1 MASLLAVLVLK
12 PIVGAVLGTLVGAF
26 LASLAAIDSLFNYR
40 GMLDGL
46 LALGLC
52 LGLAGVE
59 GLAKVGNAGGVL
71 DDVFG
76 TVLAMFDDYLRYR
89 ELRAAS
95 ARGAAGGKS
104 KAKEEPKG
112 TSFHASKGYDHEL
125 KEELKKEGEE
135 EENKAEP
142 ARQRSG
148 SEGTGE
154 ADAQEPTQ

>member
-12 PIVGAVLGTLVGAF
+12 PIVGAVLGALVGAF

-59 GLAKVGNAGGVL
+59 SLAKVGNAGGVL
-71 DDVFG
+71 DDVFR

-95 ARGAAGGKS
+95 ARGVAGGKS
-104 KAKEEPKG
+104 KAKEPKG
-112 TSFHASKGYDHEL
+112 TSFHAPRGYDHEL
-125 KEELKKEGEE
+125 KQELKKEGEE
-135 EENKAEP
+135 EDKAEP

>member
-12 PIVGAVLGTLVGAF
+12 PIVGVVLGALVGAF

-46 LALGLC
+46 LALGLR

-59 GLAKVGNAGGVL
+59 GLAKVGNVGGVL
-71 DDVFG
+71 DDVLS

-95 ARGAAGGKS
+95 ARGKG
-104 KAKEEPKG
+104 KAKAEEEPKA
-112 TSFHASKGYDHEL
+112 TSFHAPKGYDHEL
-125 KEELKKEGEE
+125 KEELKEE
-135 EENKAEP
+135 EGNKAEP

>member
-52 LGLAGVE
+52 LGLASGE
-59 GLAKVGNAGGVL
+59 SLAKVGNAGGVL

-76 TVLAMFDDYLRYR
+76 TVLAMFDDYLRSR
-89 ELRAAS
+89 ELGAAS

-104 KAKEEPKG
+104 KGKEEPKG
-112 TSFHASKGYDHEL
+112 TSFHHAPKGYDHEP
-125 KEELKKEGEE
+125 KEELKKEEE
-135 EENKAEP
+135 EDKAEP
-142 ARQRSG
+142 ARQRSS